1 MKRTLIASVLVLVTS
16 MLTGCGRDSEAQTT
30 VTASTVDLSVDAR
43 KAAAVEAAT
52 RHFQET
58 IKATFLDQGMT
69 VRGLVR
75 ATMQKSAKAAEAK
88 AAATLRPDAF
98 DPAASSSAK
107 LELSNGRVIYTL
119 VSQAFDAAAAVID
132 EGGSRYLVGYE
143 VEAKVT
149 ADGQLA
155 DVVVTHVGEPT
166 RAN

>member
-1 MKRTLIASVLVLVTS
+1 MNRTITASLIIVITAL
-16 MLTGCGRDSEAQTT
+16 LTGCGRGTDPEQTSSST
-30 VTASTVDLSVDAR
+30 TAAIDLSLEAR

-58 IKATFLDQGMT
+58 IKDTFLSQPGMT

-75 ATMQKSAKAAEAK
+75 ATTQKTAKP
-88 AAATLRPDAF
+88 AAAALRPEAF
-98 DPAASSSAK
+98 NPAASSSAK
-107 LELSNGRVIYTL
+107 LELNNGRVIYTL
-119 VSQAFDAAAAVID
+119 VSQAFDAAAAVIEQGD
-132 EGGSRYLVGYE
+132 SRYLVAYE

-149 ADGQLA
+149 ADGELA

>member
-1 MKRTLIASVLVLVTS
+1 MNRTITASLIIVMTAL
-16 MLTGCGRDSEAQTT
+16 LTGCGRGSDTEQTGST
-30 VTASTVDLSVDAR
+30 TAAIDLSVEAR

-58 IKATFLDQGMT
+58 IKDTFLSQPGMT

-75 ATMQKSAKAAEAK
+75 ATTHKSAKS
-88 AAATLRPDAF
+88 AAAALRPEAF
-98 DPAASSSAK
+98 NPAASSSAK
-107 LELSNGRVIYTL
+107 LELNNGRVIYTL
-119 VSQAFDAAAAVID
+119 VSQAFDAAAAVIEQGD
-132 EGGSRYLVGYE
+132 SRYLVAYE

-149 ADGQLA
+149 ADGELA